1 MSYSKQ
7 KNKIR
12 LNLVI
17 ALIVISLFS
26 ISAGAK
32 TLTDLADRKLS
43 LPDKIERIV
52 AIGPGALRMVVYLEA
67 ENMVVGVEE
76 FEKRNQQRPYI
87 IAHPEL
93 TKLPVIGPQFGGDAE
108 LIAAQNPDLIIS
120 SYLSQAEMN
129 NLQAKTSIPV
139 ISINDGTPGSMTEAE
154 LKMALKFL
162 AEILNKNDRAEE
174 LINIFDQ
181 HKNEMKSRTSNL
193 DLGMNVYIGGIG
205 NKGAQGITST
215 EANYPPFEYLG
226 LNNIIEDDKKSN
238 FTISKER
245 LLLENP
251 ELIFI
256 DQGGIEL
263 VEQDLKREEFKY
275 LKAYQENEIYQLLP
289 YNHYTTNFATMLA
302 NSYFIAE
309 TLYPEA
315 FKMLEAKE
323 KANQIYKQFVGQPVY
338 SEMAE
343 IFGGFKKMKLN

>member
-1 MSYSKQ
+1 
-7 KNKIR
+7 
-12 LNLVI
+12 
-17 ALIVISLFS
+17 
-26 ISAGAK
+26 
-32 TLTDLADRKLS
+32 
-43 LPDKIERIV
+43 
-52 AIGPGALRMVVYLEA
+52 
-67 ENMVVGVEE
+67 
-76 FEKRNQQRPYI
+76 
-87 IAHPEL
+87 
-93 TKLPVIGPQFGGDAE
+93 LPVIGPQFGGDAE

-139 ISINDGTPGSMTEAE
+139 ISINDGSPGSMTEAE

-181 HKNEMKSRTSNL
+181 H
-193 DLGMNVYIGGIG
+193 MNVYIGGIG